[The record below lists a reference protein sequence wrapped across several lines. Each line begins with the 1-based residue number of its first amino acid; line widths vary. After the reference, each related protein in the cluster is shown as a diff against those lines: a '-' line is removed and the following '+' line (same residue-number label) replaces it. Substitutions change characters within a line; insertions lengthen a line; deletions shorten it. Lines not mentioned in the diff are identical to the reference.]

1 MIKLRI
7 QELLDAQG
15 KSRYWLSQQL
25 DGMCYRKLKNLLD
38 NEVISIR
45 FSTLEKLTKILNVPV
60 GELFEEIPDEP
71 TNE

>member
-25 DGMCYRKLKNLLD
+25 DEMCYRNLKNLLD

>member
-7 QELLDAQG
+7 QELLYAQG

-25 DGMCYRKLKNLLD
+25 DGMCYRNLKHLLD

-60 GELFEEIPDEP
+60 GELFDEVPDES